1 MEVSVNIT
9 AEILQLIASIDEFK
23 GRWQALGAIDRDRLT
38 QLRRTATIESVGSST
53 RIEGS
58 RMSDAQVETLLANI
72 EIEKFSS
79 RDEQEVAGYAR
90 LMDLIFDSWEFLNVD
105 ENHLLQLHSTLLH
118 HSTKD
123 ERHRGAYKTLDNHV
137 AAFDEQG
144 KQIGIVFETSSPFDT
159 PAHMKALLEW
169 ERDSRQSSEMH
180 ALLRIGVFIVR
191 FLAIHPFQ
199 DGNGRL
205 SRALTTLF
213 LLQSGYEYVPFASIE
228 RIIEANKDGYYRA
241 LRATQTSFNTTPD
254 WNPWLVFFL
263 RTLARQCEVLARK
276 VEDHRVIQASG
287 LSPLALE
294 VLTLFEQHSSLSN
307 REMVALTGSNRNTLK
322 RTLSSLV
329 EKRLLMTEGKGR
341 SVRYMVAP

>member
-1 MEVSVNIT
+1 MEVTVNIT
-9 AEILQLIASIDEFK
+9 PEILQLIASIDEFK

-38 QLRRTATIESVGSST
+38 QLRKTATIESVGSST

-58 RMSDAQVETLLANI
+58 KMSDAQVETLLANI
-72 EIEKFSS
+72 EIEKFTS
-79 RDEQEVAGYAR
+79 RDEQEVAGYAKV
-90 LMDLIFDSWEFLNVD
+90 MDLIFDSWKFLNVD
-105 ENHLLQLHSTLLH
+105 ENHLLQLHSTLLV

-137 AAFDEQG
+137 AAFDPDG

-159 PAHMKALLEW
+159 PAHMKKLLAW
-169 ERDSRQSSEMH
+169 ELATRQSNELHS
-180 ALLRIGVFIVR
+180 LLRIGVFIVR

-213 LLQSGYEYVPFASIE
+213 LLQSGYEYVPYASIE
-228 RIIEANKDGYYRA
+228 RIIEENKDSYYRA
-241 LRATQTSFNTTPD
+241 LRTTQTSFKTTPD
-254 WNPWLVFFL
+254 WNAWIVFFL
-263 RTLARQCEVLARK
+263 RTLSKQCEVLARK
-276 VEDHRVIQASG
+276 VEDHRIMQASD

-294 VLTLFEQHSSLSN
+294 ILSLFEQHNSLSN
-307 REMVALTGSNRNTLK
+307 REMVALTDSNRNTMK

-329 EKRLLMTEGKGR
+329 DKRLLILEGKGR
-341 SVRYMVAP
+341 STRYKVAP

>member
-1 MEVSVNIT
+1 MEISVNIT
-9 AEILQLIASIDEFK
+9 PEILQLIASIDEFK

-38 QLRRTATIESVGSST
+38 QLRKTATIESVGSST

-58 RMSDAQVETLLANI
+58 KMSDAQVETLLANI
-72 EIEKFSS
+72 EIDQFTS
-79 RDEQEVAGYAR
+79 RDEQEVAGYAKV
-90 LMDLIFDSWEFLNVD
+90 MDLIFDSWAFLNVD
-105 ENHLLQLHSTLLH
+105 ENHLLQLHSTLLV

-123 ERHRGAYKTLDNHV
+123 GHHRGAYKTLDNHV
-137 AAFDEQG
+137 AAFDANG

-169 ERDSRQSSEMH
+169 ERTTRQSDELHS
-180 ALLRIGVFIVR
+180 LLRIGIFIVR

-213 LLQSGYEYVPFASIE
+213 LLQSGYEYVPYASIE
-228 RIIEANKDGYYRA
+228 RIIEENKDSYYRA
-241 LRATQTSFNTTPD
+241 LKTTQTSFKTTPD
-254 WNPWLVFFL
+254 WNAWIVFFL
-263 RTLARQCEVLARK
+263 RTLSKQCEVLARK
-276 VEDHRVIQASG
+276 VEDHRVMQASD

-294 VLTLFEQHSSLSN
+294 VLSLFEQHNSLSN
-307 REMVALTGSNRNTLK
+307 REMVALTGSNRNTMK

-329 EKRLLMTEGKGR
+329 EKHLLILEGKGR
-341 SVRYMVAP
+341 STRYKVAL